1 MKVTAADLLDLSVE
15 ERIQLVG
22 DIWDTVVEVPE
33 AVEVTEEV
41 RDVVRERLAAYRRD
55 PEAGSPWAE
64 VRERI
69 LGGE

>member
-1 MKVTAADLLDLSVE
+1 MKVTAADLLDLSVA

-33 AVEVTEEV
+33 AVEVTTEV
-41 RDVVRERLAAYRRD
+41 LAVVRERLAAYRSD